1 MNENTGRLTATFA
14 EAVSRFLETATWLD
28 DSHLPSV
35 MALRGL
41 ALELDRE
48 PTAALYAQFGLY
60 HRSLLKEKPVE
71 QGANNPFEELLRR

>member
-1 MNENTGRLTATFA
+1 
-14 EAVSRFLETATWLD
+14 
-28 DSHLPSV
+28 

-71 QGANNPFEELLRR
+71 PSAVNPFEELLRR

>member
-1 MNENTGRLTATFA
+1 MTENAHCQTAYFT

-35 MALRGL
+35 VALRGL
-41 ALELDRE
+41 AAELDVQ

-60 HRSLLKEKPVE
+60 HRSLLKAKPLEPTEV
-71 QGANNPFEELLRR
+71 NPFEELIRR

>member
-1 MNENTGRLTATFA
+1 MTEIEPRLTTTFA
-14 EAVSRFLETATWLD
+14 QAVSRFLETATWLD

-41 ALELDRE
+41 AADLDRE

-60 HRSLLKEKPVE
+60 HRSLLKAKPLEPTEV
-71 QGANNPFEELLRR
+71 NPFEELLRR

>member
-1 MNENTGRLTATFA
+1 MTENTGHQTATFT
-14 EAVSRFLETATWLD
+14 EAVSRFLDNATWLD
-28 DSHLPSV
+28 DSHAPSV

-71 QGANNPFEELLRR
+71 PSAVNPFEELLRR